1 MNRTPAKC
9 PQCRVRF
16 TPEERGLRIH
26 PDCVDAWYTAHREK
40 QAKKAEAKRKKDAA
54 ADKRVT
60 KQKLDGMK
68 TIPMLI
74 KEAQVAF
81 NAFIRTRDAAKP
93 CICCD
98 RPLGEGDVGGAY
110 DCGHYRS
117 TGSASHLRFDEF
129 NAHGQRKFCNR
140 WGAGRAVDYRLGL
153 LRRIGV
159 AEVDRLEASNEAHKW
174 QREELIAIKATY
186 AQKLKELRKSGS
198 CQEHPAP

>member
-9 PQCRVRF
+9 PQCRSRF
-16 TPEERGLRIH
+16 TPEERGIRIH
-26 PDCVDAWYTAHREK
+26 PACVDAWYEAHRQK
-40 QAKKAEAKRKKDAA
+40 QAKKAEAKRKKDVA
-54 ADKRVT
+54 ADR
-60 KQKLDGMK
+60 KQTRAKLDGMK

-81 NAFIRTRDAAKP
+81 NAFIRARDAAKP

-117 TGSASHLRFDEF
+117 TGSASHLRFDES

-159 AEVDRLEASNEAHKW
+159 AEVDRLESSNQAHKW
-174 QREELIAIKATY
+174 QREELMGIKATY
-186 AQKLKELRKSGS
+186 VQKLKELRKSAP